1 MAPLLVAG
9 SREGAAG
16 TMPGHEGGG
25 ALESTQG
32 DQGDE

>member
-16 TMPGHEGGG
+16 TMSGHKGGG
-25 ALESTQG
+25 DLEAAQEG
-32 DQGDE
+32 D